1 MSSKKKDDPL
11 LEPLL
16 ELSSK
21 LDTLIRLTALGL
33 VKDLG
38 KQRQQIELLSD
49 AGFPP
54 KQIADVLR
62 TTRNTVS
69 VALNS
74 IKKERTSK
82 EKSEVAE
89 ETETSAEAQVEG
101 QDNEEAGF

>member
-1 MSSKKKDDPL
+1 MSSKKKEDHL
-11 LEPLL
+11 LEI
-16 ELSSK
+16 SNK
-21 LDTLIRLTALGL
+21 MDTLIRLSALGL
-33 VKDLG
+33 VKDLK

-74 IKKERTSK
+74 IRKERATN

-89 ETETSAEAQVEG
+89 ETETIAEAQAE
-101 QDNEEAGF
+101 NERQ